1 MFSDSITY
9 VAISITEISVFETEI
24 FFLDYTINVKLM
36 SIISDVVNI
45 VTRLVC
51 LTINDLG

>member
-9 VAISITEISVFETEI
+9 VAISITEISIFESEN

>member
-9 VAISITEISVFETEI
+9 VAISITEISIFETEI

-36 SIISDVVNI
+36 SMISDVVNI